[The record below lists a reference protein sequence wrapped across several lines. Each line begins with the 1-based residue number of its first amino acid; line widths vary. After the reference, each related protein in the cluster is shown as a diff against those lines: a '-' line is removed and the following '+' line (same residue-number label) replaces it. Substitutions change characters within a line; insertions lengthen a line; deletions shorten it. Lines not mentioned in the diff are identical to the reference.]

1 MGLNTIDS
9 LGVHLVTRAEQ
20 RWRRLTLMKSR
31 ATDADEMPDRVEG
44 TLLEADLTGRIIKC
58 FYRVYDV
65 LGFGFLES
73 VYLKAMLLEL
83 AAEGL
88 VATAEAAIDVWYR
101 DRKVGH
107 FRADILVE
115 GRVLVEIKA
124 SELLPVDSRKQLL
137 NYLRASTVEVG
148 LLLHFG
154 PKAKFQRLIHSTA
167 NKAQQSAVR

>member
-1 MGLNTIDS
+1 MRGRN
-9 LGVHLVTRAEQ
+9 
-20 RWRRLTLMKSR
+20 
-31 ATDADEMPDRVEG
+31 EG

-58 FYRVYDV
+58 FYRVYDA

-73 VYLKAMLLEL
+73 VYIKAMLLEL

-88 VATAEAAIDVWYR
+88 IATAEAAIDVWYR
-101 DRKVGH
+101 DRKIGH

-115 GRVLVEIKA
+115 GRVIVEIKA
-124 SELLPVDSRKQLL
+124 SELLPPDARKQLL

-154 PKAKFQRLIHSTA
+154 PKAKFQRVIHSNA
-167 NKAQQSAVR
+167 NHVEK